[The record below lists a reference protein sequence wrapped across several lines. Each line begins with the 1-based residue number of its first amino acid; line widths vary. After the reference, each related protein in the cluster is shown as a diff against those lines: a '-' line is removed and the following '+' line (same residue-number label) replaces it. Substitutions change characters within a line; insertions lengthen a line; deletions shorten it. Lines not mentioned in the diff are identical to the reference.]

1 MDFKKLLFGLTLLMV
16 FGNGVAAELI
26 ATGQEVSL
34 KSTQVII
41 SNPLLIIIGMVLG
54 LGVSVLF
61 LWWNK
66 RRKRSG
72 KATFKE
78 VRSTLEQMQREHTK
92 QKIDNITRFIA
103 ALDKEALARNLELTQ
118 KLIDLERWDGIN
130 RSKE

>member
-26 ATGQEVSL
+26 ATGQEGSL

-61 LWWNK
+61 LWWNR

-72 KATFKE
+72 KVTFNE

-118 KLIDLERWDGIN
+118 KLIDLERWDGNN
-130 RSKE
+130 RRKE

>member
-41 SNPLLIIIGMVLG
+41 SHPLYIILGMVLG
-54 LGVSVLF
+54 LGVSGLF
-61 LWWNK
+61 LWWNG

-72 KATFKE
+72 KVTFNE

-118 KLIDLERWDGIN
+118 QLIDLERWDGNN
-130 RSKE
+130 RRKE